1 MAKEKLIILGN
12 IPVSPILGKM
22 ASMTD
27 FDTTLVESNKKYVLE
42 KEDEIFNNINIIDE
56 FKDSMGKLDI
66 DENSYIVI
74 MTREHEYDEIVLEQ
88 ALRTNA
94 KYIGLM
100 GSKSRKPEII
110 KWLQDIGF
118 NEQDIEKVHLPI
130 GLKIKGKMPSEIAVS
145 ILAELI
151 QVRAS

>member
-1 MAKEKLIILGN
+1 MAKERLIILGN

-22 ASMTD
+22 ASMTN
-27 FDTTLVESNKKYVLE
+27 FETILVESNKKYVLE
-42 KEDEIFNNINIIDE
+42 EEAKVFNDIKFIDG
-56 FKDSMGKLDI
+56 FKDSMKELSI

-74 MTREHEYDEIVLEQ
+74 MTREHEYDEAVLEQ

-100 GSKSRKPEII
+100 GSKSRKPEIF
-110 KWLQDIGF
+110 KWLEEIGF

-130 GLKIKGKMPSEIAVS
+130 GIKIKGKMPSEIAVS